1 MRPYIYMSGK
11 IRSMATSSYTRIFGD
26 AAGIIKKRG
35 LKTNYTWTSDARS
48 KYLELQT
55 EEKIGIYDS

>member
-26 AAGIIKKRG
+26 AAGIIKNVAILTDGHPFVVNCSHYRIFA
-35 LKTNYTWTSDARS
+35 LA
-48 KYLELQT
+48 
-55 EEKIGIYDS
+55 